1 MPNLFLIG
9 NKIVFL
15 PFYKT
20 MRIFY
25 LLTIAILSSC
35 TSNQQIDPDL
45 PVIDLEKEYPVKRI
59 DIHEIA
65 DVEYIPLETTDESVL
80 MNGWEKSISDKYI
93 ILADTG
99 NGTYRFLIFDRQGKY
114 IRTIDRQ
121 GQGPGEYLNFNA
133 FDVDF
138 EKEEIYAYS

>member
-1 MPNLFLIG
+1 MRTSFLLFL
-9 NKIVFL
+9 
-15 PFYKT
+15 
-20 MRIFY
+20 
-25 LLTIAILSSC
+25 LLGITAC
-35 TSNQQIDPDL
+35 TSKSSQQADSDL

-121 GQGPGEYLNFNA
+121 GQGPGEYLNFTS

-138 EKEEIYAYS
+138 EKEEIYAYSL

>member
-1 MPNLFLIG
+1 MYFCIG
-9 NKIVFL
+9 IRTLNK

-35 TSNQQIDPDL
+35 TSNQQIDSDL

-114 IRTIDRQ
+114 IRTIENKLLERR
-121 GQGPGEYLNFNA
+121 
-133 FDVDF
+133 
-138 EKEEIYAYS
+138 